1 MSSANRSAKSSHNCV
16 IDANTGKI
24 IGGSIEKIKK
34 MDNIEMY
41 FNQVNETFELYPS
54 HDMQSIGGGFI
65 GPSIGTIYVKNV
77 KPKEI
82 IKNFTHD
89 DISIDESIYDTDDET
104 ASIASDKSF
113 EVTQGSRA
121 ALQSDIASKQKQQ
134 GAPLVM

>member
-1 MSSANRSAKSSHNCV
+1 MSSVNCV

-54 HDMQSIGGGFI
+54 HDMQSIGGANSGFV

-82 IKNFTHD
+82 IKDLTTD
-89 DISIDESIYDTDDET
+89 DISVDESIYDTDEDET
-104 ASIASDKSF
+104 VSIGSNKSF
-113 EVTQGSRA
+113 EVTEGAIA
-121 ALQSDIASKQKQQ
+121 AVKSEHASKQRQE
-134 GAPLVM
+134 GAPLVML

>member
-1 MSSANRSAKSSHNCV
+1 MSSANCV

-41 FNQVNETFELYPS
+41 FNQVDETFELYPS
-54 HDMQSIGGGFI
+54 HDMQSIGGANGGFT
-65 GPSIGTIYVKNV
+65 GPSIGTIYIKNV

-82 IKNFTHD
+82 IKDLTAD

-104 ASIASDKSF
+104 TSTHSNKSF
-113 EVTQGSRA
+113 EDTEGSRA
-121 ALQSDIASKQKQQ
+121 ALQSEHASKQRQE
-134 GAPLVM
+134 GAPLVYF